1 MPQSVPV
8 RDPTGLVSGP
18 VDIESNYG
26 RVGAFQIDAEHLDF
40 LSAVNGEIISLV

>member
-1 MPQSVPV
+1 MPQSALV

-18 VDIESNYG
+18 VDIESNYE

-40 LSAVNGEIISLV
+40 LSAVNRKIISLV